1 MKRTVITILS
11 SLALLLPLH
20 AATDDDRAISE
31 GELPAAAREFISM
44 YFRDVRPALVKEERD
59 FPDISYEI
67 VFTTGAKVEFDRHG
81 AWTEVSC
88 RYSEMPGGIVPRQL
102 VEKAREFYPDAAV
115 TQIERGRH
123 GYEMKLDNGLEL
135 TFGSDFRL
143 LDIDD

>member
-1 MKRTVITILS
+1 MKKTIFTILS
-11 SLALLLPLH
+11 SLVLLSPAH

-81 AWTEVSC
+81 TWTEVSC
-88 RYSEMPGGIVPRQL
+88 RYSEMPDGIVPRQL
-102 VEKAREFYPDAAV
+102 VEKAREFYPEAAV
-115 TQIERGRH
+115 TEIERRRH
-123 GYEMKLDNGLEL
+123 GYEIKLDNGLEL
-135 TFGSDFRL
+135 TFSSDFRL